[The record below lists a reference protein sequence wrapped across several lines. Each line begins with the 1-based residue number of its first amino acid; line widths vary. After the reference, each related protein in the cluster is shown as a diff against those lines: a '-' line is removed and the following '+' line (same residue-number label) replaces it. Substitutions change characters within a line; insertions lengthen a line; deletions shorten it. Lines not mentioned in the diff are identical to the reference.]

1 MRPAS
6 VHSSYSCHTPSLV
19 SLQAL
24 KQQASLFLISLCCL
38 VGSTLRARLLP
49 PNLQLSVWRLLQAG
63 VRQGRAEAPAGRHA
77 RGSGG
82 SGRAKTPYAGH
93 GRAWRKGRGTRGG
106 AAAPGAPT
114 LAAAAAW
121 QGPRYPNPNQHGPGV
136 QPHVHLPPMLA
147 LRAAQALDPASAG
160 AAPEPAEL
168 AMQLQAAMLQAPGG
182 EPAEV
187 LQPRRSSTGD
197 LLVRVYGRATHICI
211 FPNCSTTTNKQ
222 SQQPCLLTLS

>member
-1 MRPAS
+1 M
-6 VHSSYSCHTPSLV
+6 HSSISCHTLPCQPAGPQTAGFSLLN
-19 SLQAL
+19 SLG
-24 KQQASLFLISLCCL
+24 CL
-38 VGSTLRARLLP
+38 VGSRLRAGLLP
-49 PNLQLSVWRLLQAG
+49 LNLQLSVWRLPQAG

-82 SGRAKTPYAGH
+82 SGRAKSPYAGF

-106 AAAPGAPT
+106 AAATGGPT

-121 QGPRYPNPNQHGPGV
+121 QGPGYPNPTQHGPGA

-182 EPAEV
+182 APAEV

-197 LLVRVYGRATHICI
+197 LLVRTNGRATHTRI
-211 FPNCSTTTNKQ
+211 FQNCSTTTIISRSN
-222 SQQPCLLTLS
+222 PA